1 MKDVVKANECML
13 CKSPLPHRRCMG
25 LIFDRDIT
33 PAANIAGG
41 IVILPSGEEQRKL
54 SVHEGEEI

>member
-1 MKDVVKANECML
+1 
-13 CKSPLPHRRCMG
+13 MG